1 MHRSTMVRW
10 LALILCG
17 LSVAGLRLAAQDA
30 PSVAEA
36 AKRARQQKQES
47 AKPAK
52 VITND
57 SLPAAADANPATSS
71 DATRAASRADASAP
85 AAAGADNK
93 KPSESEEDIEKKK
106 SQTESLRKQLAG
118 LQDAINTQQ
127 GAIALDQDTYYSAP
141 DYKQD
146 TAGKEKI
153 DAEKR
158 ELERMEIEMAELK
171 AMLAELGVVI
181 EPKPPAP
188 RESIT
193 PNAPRPQP

>member
-1 MHRSTMVRW
+1 MHRSTMARW
-10 LALILCG
+10 LALMLCG

-57 SLPAAADANPATSS
+57 SLPAAPDATPATPG
-71 DATRAASRADASAP
+71 DATPAASRADASAP

-93 KPSESEEDIEKKK
+93 TSESEEDIEKKK
-106 SQTESLRKQLAG
+106 SQTESLRKQVAG

-127 GAIALDQDTYYSAP
+127 GAIALDQNTYYSTP

-158 ELERMEIEMAELK
+158 ELERMEIDMAELK
-171 AMLAELGVVI
+171 ARLAELGVVI

-193 PNAPRPQP
+193 PNAPPPQP